1 MSYVN
6 YYMENHMQ
14 CESVFV
20 DYSNGLELHF
30 SCLDSL
36 LQFLDSYQRI
46 SDSEPYE
53 YEAIATLHDDSG
65 MYDIR
70 YERGTTGY
78 YYAERTDIYKVGYD
92 GEVYRCGSYYDCPRA
107 SY

>member
-1 MSYVN
+1 MSYVD

-14 CESVFV
+14 CSFEFIDYKESIQL
-20 DYSNGLELHF
+20 YF

-36 LQFLDSYQRI
+36 LRFLDSYQRI

-53 YEAIATLHDDSG
+53 FECIATLHDDNG
-65 MYDIR
+65 LYDVR
-70 YERGTTGY
+70 WERGTTGS
-78 YYAERTDIYKVGYD
+78 YYAERTDIYRVGYD
-92 GEVYRCGSYYDCPRA
+92 GEVYRCDSYYDCPRA